1 MRAIRPLLA
10 CITLATAFAC
20 STATAGSI
28 ADVEIYD
35 RTAGRALPIYEH
47 EGRLYVAG
55 EPRHQYELRVRNSS
69 GGRVLA
75 VTSVDGV
82 NVITGETAAQGQS
95 GYVLGRWDSVRI
107 EGWRKSLD
115 EVATFYFTKLAD
127 SYAART
133 GRPHDV
139 GVIGVALFR
148 ERGPRSVPYYEP
160 CCARLDDD
168 SPEAPAAAPKSDAQT
183 SDELAP
189 ERDASGARAQRPMES
204 KSESKSA
211 AKLGTGHGHREAS
224 PAQYVNFRRA
234 SSTPDE
240 TIVIYYD
247 SRRNLLAQGVLP
259 QPQRPWYADRRP
271 EPFPNGFVPDP

>member
-1 MRAIRPLLA
+1 MRAARPLLA
-10 CITLATAFAC
+10 FVTFAAAFAC
-20 STATAGSI
+20 SAAMAGSL

-35 RTAGRALPIYEH
+35 RTAGRTLPIYEH

-69 GGRVLA
+69 GRRMLA

-82 NVITGETAAQGQS
+82 NVITGQTAAQEQS
-95 GYVLGRWDSVRI
+95 GYVLDGWDSVRI

-148 ERGPRSVPYYEP
+148 ERGPYNKP
-160 CCARLDDD
+160 CCGPVLDDR
-168 SPEAPAAAPKSDAQT
+168 APAAAAPEASAQAA
-183 SDELAP
+183 DEVAR
-189 ERDASGARAQRPMES
+189 ERDASGARAETRSQS
-204 KSESKSA
+204 KSPNYERSG
-211 AKLGTGHGHREAS
+211 KLGTGHGHPEAS

-247 SRRNLLAQGVLP
+247 SRRNLVAQGVLEP
-259 QPQRPWYADRRP
+259 ERPWYADRRP
-271 EPFPNGFVPDP
+271 QPFPNGFVPDP

>member
-1 MRAIRPLLA
+1 MHTVRPLFALMA
-10 CITLATAFAC
+10 LFAITSAN
-20 STATAGSI
+20 AGVL

-35 RTAGRALPIYEH
+35 RTAGRTLPIHEH

-69 GGRVLA
+69 EARVLA

-95 GYVLGRWDSVRI
+95 GYVLGAWDSVRI

-115 EVATFYFTKLAD
+115 EVATFYFTRLAD

-133 GRPHDV
+133 GRPNDV

-148 ERGPRSVPYYEP
+148 EYGQPYRP
-160 CCARLDDD
+160 CCPRWHERP
-168 SPEAPAAAPKSDAQT
+168 SAAAPEASAQG
-183 SDELAP
+183 SDELA
-189 ERDASGARAQRPMES
+189 
-204 KSESKSA
+204 KSESESSSRA
-211 AKLGTGHGHREAS
+211 AQQRDESQLGTGHGHRENS
-224 PAQYVNFRRA
+224 PAQYVDFRRG

-247 SRRNLLAQGVLP
+247 SRRNLVAQGVLP
-259 QPQRPWYADRRP
+259 QRERPQLADRRP
-271 EPFPNGFVPDP
+271 DPFPNGFVPDP

>member
-1 MRAIRPLLA
+1 MRAVRSLPALV
-10 CITLATAFAC
+10 TLAATLAC
-20 STATAGSI
+20 STAIAGSI
-28 ADVEIYD
+28 ADVEVYD
-35 RTAGRALPIYEH
+35 RTAGRTLPIYEH
-47 EGRLYVAG
+47 DGRLYVAG

-82 NVITGETAAQGQS
+82 NVISGQTAAQQQS
-95 GYVLGRWDSVRI
+95 GYVLGGWDSVRI

-133 GRPHDV
+133 GRPRDV

-148 ERGPRSVPYYEP
+148 EQRYYEP
-160 CCARLDDD
+160 CCGRLLEDNRA
-168 SPEAPAAAPKSDAQT
+168 PAPAASEPQASAQAA
-183 SDELAP
+183 DESAR
-189 ERDASGARAQRPMES
+189 ERDASGVRAERRSQS
-204 KSESKSA
+204 KSES
-211 AKLGTGHGHREAS
+211 KLGTGHGHREAS
-224 PAQYVNFRRA
+224 PAQYVNFQRA

-247 SRRNLLAQGVLP
+247 SRRNLVAQGVLP
-259 QPQRPWYADRRP
+259 EPERPWYADRRP
-271 EPFPNGFVPDP
+271 QPFPNGFVPDP

>member
-1 MRAIRPLLA
+1 MRAAPPLLA
-10 CITLATAFAC
+10 VVTLAAAFTC
-20 STATAGSI
+20 SAAQAG
-28 ADVEIYD
+28 ALANVEIYD
-35 RTAGRALPIYEH
+35 RTAGRTLPIYEH

-55 EPRHQYELRVRNSS
+55 EPRHQYELRLRNSS
-69 GGRVLA
+69 GRRVLA

-82 NVITGETAAQGQS
+82 NVITGETAAQEQS
-95 GYVLGRWDSVRI
+95 GYVLGGWDSLRI

-115 EVATFYFTKLAD
+115 EVATFYFTKLSD

-133 GRPHDV
+133 GRPYDV

-148 ERGPRSVPYYEP
+148 EQGPRGVPYYEP
-160 CCARLDDD
+160 CCAGRLDDRA
-168 SPEAPAAAPKSDAQT
+168 PAPAAAEPETSAQAA
-183 SDELAP
+183 DESRR
-189 ERDASGARAQRPMES
+189 EGDASGARSQRRAES
-204 KSESKSA
+204 KSE

-247 SRRNLLAQGVLP
+247 SRRNLVAQGVLP
-259 QPQRPWYADRRP
+259 QPERPWYADRRP

>member
-1 MRAIRPLLA
+1 MRAVRPLLA
-10 CITLATAFAC
+10 VVALAAAFAC
-20 STATAGSI
+20 SAAVAGSL
-28 ADVEIYD
+28 ADVEGYD
-35 RTAGRALPIYEH
+35 RTAGRTLPIYEH

-69 GGRVLA
+69 GARVLA

-82 NVITGETAAQGQS
+82 NVITGETAAQEQS

-148 ERGPRSVPYYEP
+148 ERHPPYQP
-160 CCARLDDD
+160 CCARLLEDRAA
-168 SPEAPAAAPKSDAQT
+168 EPAAAPESSAKAEDDAEVQ
-183 SDELAP
+183 
-189 ERDASGARAQRPMES
+189 RDASGSASATRQR
-204 KSESKSA
+204 SESK
-211 AKLGTGHGHREAS
+211 L
-224 PAQYVNFRRA
+224 
-234 SSTPDE
+234 
-240 TIVIYYD
+240 
-247 SRRNLLAQGVLP
+247 
-259 QPQRPWYADRRP
+259 
-271 EPFPNGFVPDP
+271 

>member
-1 MRAIRPLLA
+1 MRAARPLFALIA
-10 CITLATAFAC
+10 TVASTLAGTSAL
-20 STATAGSI
+20 AGAL
-28 ADVEIYD
+28 ADLEIYD
-35 RTAGRALPIYEH
+35 RTAGRTLPIYEH

-69 GGRVLA
+69 AARVLA

-82 NVITGETAAQGQS
+82 NVVTGETAAQEQS
-95 GYVLGRWDSVRI
+95 GYVLDARDSVRI

-115 EVATFYFTKLAD
+115 EVATFYFTRLAD

-133 GRPHDV
+133 GRPNDV

-148 ERGPRSVPYYEP
+148 EYRTAYRACCTGWRERS
-160 CCARLDDD
+160 
-168 SPEAPAAAPKSDAQT
+168 SGAAAPEASAEAYDDAAKSEGDSSS
-183 SDELAP
+183 SDS
-189 ERDASGARAQRPMES
+189 SGTAQRR
-204 KSESKSA
+204 SES
-211 AKLGTGHGHREAS
+211 KLGTGHGPRESS

-259 QPQRPWYADRRP
+259 QGRWFADGRPD
-271 EPFPNGFVPDP
+271 PFPNGFVPDP